1 MNPGEIERFIS
12 EKLDCESLSVDGDG
26 VHFEAHI
33 VSDKFSGISRI
44 GRHQMVYKI
53 LGDKM
58 KAEIHALSI
67 KAYTSEEWTEKSSGK
82 V

>member
-1 MNPGEIERFIS
+1 MKPEQIKDFIS
-12 EKLDCESLSVDGDG
+12 EQLDCSYLSVDGDG
-26 VHFEAHI
+26 VHFEAVA
-33 VSDKFSGISRI
+33 VSDKFLGISKI
-44 GRHQMVYKI
+44 SRHKMIYEI

-67 KAYTSEEWTEKSSGK
+67 KAFTSKEWAEKLSGK

>member
-1 MNPGEIERFIS
+1 MKPEQIKDFIS
-12 EKLDCESLSVDGDG
+12 EQLDCSYLSVDGDG
-26 VHFEAHI
+26 VHFEATA
-33 VSDKFSGISRI
+33 VSDKFLGISKI
-44 GRHQMVYKI
+44 ARHKMIYEI

-67 KAYTSEEWTEKSSGK
+67 KAFTSKEWAEKLSGK

>member
-1 MNPGEIERFIS
+1 MSPDQIKTFIS
-12 EKLDCESLSVDGDG
+12 EQLDCSHLSVEGDG
-26 VHFEAHI
+26 VHFEAVA
-33 VSDKFSGISRI
+33 VSDKFLGISKVA
-44 GRHQMVYKI
+44 RHKIIYEI

-67 KAYTSEEWTEKSSGK
+67 KAFTTQEWAEKLSGK

>member
-1 MNPGEIERFIS
+1 MNPDQIKTLIS
-12 EKLDCESLSVDGDG
+12 EKLDCSHLSVEGDG
-26 VHFEAHI
+26 VHFEAVA
-33 VSDKFSGISRI
+33 VSDKFLGISKVA
-44 GRHQMVYKI
+44 RHKMIYEI

-67 KAYTSEEWTEKSSGK
+67 KAFTSQEWAEKLSGK

>member
-1 MNPGEIERFIS
+1 MNPDQIKKFIA
-12 EKLDCESLSVDGDG
+12 EKMDCESLSVDGDG
-26 VHFEAHI
+26 VHFEAVV
-33 VSDKFSGISRI
+33 VSSEFYGANRVT
-44 GRHQMVYKI
+44 RHKMIYKI

-67 KAYTSEEWTEKSSGK
+67 KAFTPEEWAEKLSGQ